1 MVYVGVTLGS
11 GRPVGLTNEC
21 TVAPAA
27 ASVSVG
33 HFEPRVVGVD
43 DGVTVAPAVCAV
55 CRV

>member
-33 HFEPRVVGVD
+33 HFEPRVVGV
-43 DGVTVAPAVCAV
+43 TVAPAVCAV